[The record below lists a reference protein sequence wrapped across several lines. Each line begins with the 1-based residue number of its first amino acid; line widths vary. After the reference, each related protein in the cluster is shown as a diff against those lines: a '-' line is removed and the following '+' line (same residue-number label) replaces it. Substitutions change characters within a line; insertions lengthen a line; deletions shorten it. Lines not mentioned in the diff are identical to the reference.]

1 LFSAG
6 RPDSCHKMQEKKFE
20 MRDFSIQNEGKMRE
34 FFIFISKA
42 MFSYFC
48 PIGKN
53 LELFLPDREK
63 FNDFID
69 REKFSD
75 FLPNRKKFSDFFPDR
90 KKFTCMRE
98 NEGLQ

>member
-1 LFSAG
+1 
-6 RPDSCHKMQEKKFE
+6 
-20 MRDFSIQNEGKMRE
+20 MRE

-53 LELFLPDREK
+53 LVLFLSDRDK
-63 FNDFID
+63 FNDFMPD

-75 FLPNRKKFSDFFPDR
+75 FLPNRKKFSDFLPNR
-90 KKFTCMRE
+90 KKFSDFSPIGK
-98 NEGLQ
+98 NLAIFDIFIKKLV